1 MRVLHIQR
9 VQHQDD
15 YRCLR
20 AAILAALDNSKST
33 AHIPRTKA
41 SRSRLPVLSGSQ
53 PALQRFRQKISHDRG
68 DKSYQICRSV
78 PLGSLEHIQIDF
90 TTAPLILGPPIE
102 ASSTLLAPR
111 HPLDEGG
118 VRDADAR
125 STFLLNNT
133 SYRFCAAGGIEAFLP
148 SEDADEFC
156 VVGGPITRFGL
167 HGTGGGCIG
176 GGATRRIESEGMDW
190 VDEADDVAEERA
202 GNVGFRAGRG
212 GGGCFAGDVGGGL
225 FVPVPVTAKAGIGSR
240 NRGFLRGTYGNDCSG
255 FGLGVV
261 GTDLL
266 LKAAMVSATDGVDTP
281 SSGSPAPPS
290 EDRETDWRDEVDS
303 VWP

>member
-1 MRVLHIQR
+1 MV
-9 VQHQDD
+9 
-15 YRCLR
+15 
-20 AAILAALDNSKST
+20 
-33 AHIPRTKA
+33 HIPRTNA
-41 SRSRLPVLSGSQ
+41 SRSRLPVPSGSQ

-68 DKSYQICRSV
+68 GKCYQICRSV

-90 TTAPLILGPPIE
+90 TTAPLILGLPIE

-111 HPLDEGG
+111 HPLDEGC
-118 VRDADAR
+118 VRGADAR

-133 SYRFCAAGGIEAFLP
+133 SYRFCAASGIGASLL

-156 VVGGPITRFGL
+156 VVGGLVTEFGL
-167 HGTGGGCIG
+167 HGAGGGCIG
-176 GGATRRIESEGMDW
+176 GGATRRIESGGMDW
-190 VDEADDVAEERA
+190 VDGAGDVPEARA
-202 GNVGFRAGRG
+202 GNVGLRAGRG
-212 GGGCFAGDVGGGL
+212 GGVCFAGDVRGGL

-240 NRGFLRGTYGNDCSG
+240 NRGFLRGTYGKDCSG

-261 GTDLL
+261 GTLDL

-281 SSGSPAPPS
+281 SSGSPASPS
-290 EDRETDWRDEVDS
+290 ESRETDWRDEVDS